1 MSKNVRI
8 STVAPRPPTERPAPN
23 QAAVERMIA
32 LWEERLA
39 QVLPQQP
46 DLILL
51 PEACDR
57 YPAHSQEER
66 RAYYHQRGDQL
77 RDRLAEIARAHHC
90 LIGYSAA
97 RELPDGTWR
106 NSTQLLGRD
115 GALIGVYNKHHLVI
129 TEMEA
134 GLLGGAETP
143 VFETDLGRIVCAICF
158 DLNFDGLL
166 RHYAAAQPD
175 LILFS
180 SMYHGGLMQ
189 PYWAY
194 TCRAHM
200 VTAVAGLPSSI
211 LNPVGMPLATCTNY
225 FDHVTATVNLD
236 CQVAHLDFNWEKLAA
251 MQRKYGPGVTVYD
264 PGYLGAVLIT
274 SNMEAPTSAELVRE
288 FGIELLDDYWARSLA
303 AQDAPGRRE
312 PSGS

>member
-66 RAYYHQRGDQL
+66 WAYYHQRGDQL

-134 GLLGGAETP
+134 GLLGGAEMP

-200 VTAVAGLPSSI
+200 VTAVAGLPSGI
-211 LNPVGMPLATCTNY
+211 LNPVGVPVATSTNY

-236 CQVAHLDFNWEKLAA
+236 CQVVHLDLNWEKLAA
-251 MQRKYGPGVTVYD
+251 MQKKYGPGVTVHD

-274 SNMEAPTSAELVRE
+274 SEMEAPTSAELVRE

-303 AQDAPGRRE
+303 AQDALGRRE
-312 PSGS
+312 SSGA